1 MFMFDVETLGTE
13 SNSVLLSLACI
24 HFDPQSKPSYQELK
38 DSAFFVKF
46 SVRDQVDNYG
56 RKINKGTLEWWQKQ
70 CQNVK
75 NWSFIPDKSDKTL
88 LEGLQEFH
96 AWARSKDD
104 GKCWVWARGSL
115 DEVILQACERQ
126 AGLDH
131 VFTYNRWRDVR
142 TAIDILTL
150 STNGYCDVDHPDFL
164 YERDVTKHN
173 PIDDCALDIMMLIY
187 GQSKK
192 LDNPTDS

>member
-1 MFMFDVETLGTE
+1 MFDVETLGTE

-24 HFDPQSKPSYQELK
+24 HFDPNTKPTYKELK
-38 DSAFFVKF
+38 DSAYFVKF
-46 SVRDQVDNYG
+46 SVRDQVDNYA
-56 RKINKGTLEWWQKQ
+56 RKINKGTLEWWEKQ

-96 AWARSKDD
+96 AWVASKNDPE
-104 GKCWVWARGSL
+104 CTVWARGSM
-115 DEVILQACERQ
+115 DEVVLQACER
-126 AGLDH
+126 ATNSDH
-131 VFTYNRWRDVR
+131 IFPYNRWRDVR
-142 TAIDILTL
+142 TAIDIFYN
-150 STNGYCDVDHPDFL
+150 SSNGYCDVDHPDFL

-192 LDNPTDS
+192 LDNSADS